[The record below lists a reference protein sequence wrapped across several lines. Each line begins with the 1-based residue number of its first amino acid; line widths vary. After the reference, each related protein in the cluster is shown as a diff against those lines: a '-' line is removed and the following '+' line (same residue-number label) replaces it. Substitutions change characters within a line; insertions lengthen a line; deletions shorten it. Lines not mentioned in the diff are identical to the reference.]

1 MLVNGK
7 KIAENLRSQLIK
19 QVRRVKTKPF
29 LAVVL
34 VGDDPASIF
43 YIKKKQELANS
54 LGIKFE
60 LHVFSKTITQSVF
73 IKQIKKIV
81 ANKKLTGFIIQLP
94 LPKQLN
100 QDEVLQLI
108 PENID
113 VDGLSP
119 KFWTRLL
126 AGNQPFLPPTIGAIK
141 EILDRHKVSL
151 VGKNVVI
158 IGKGPLVG
166 KPLACWLMN
175 QEVTFTVID
184 RKTKKV
190 EEILR
195 AADVVITGI
204 GQKHFL
210 KTSMIKSKA
219 VVIDVGTTY
228 QGKKVFGD
236 ADPAIANKAK
246 LFTPTPGGVGPLT
259 VVKLLANTLG

>member
-1 MLVNGK
+1 MLVDGK
-7 KIAENLRSQLIK
+7 KIAESLRRRLAQR
-19 QVRRVKTKPF
+19 VRRTKTKPF

-43 YIKKKQELANS
+43 YIKKKQELAAS
-54 LGIKFE
+54 VGIKFQ
-60 LHVFSKTITQSVF
+60 LHVFPKSITQPVF

-81 ANKKLTGFIIQLP
+81 ANKKLTGFIVQLP

-108 PENID
+108 PESID

-126 AGNQPFLPPTIGAIK
+126 MGNQPFLPPTIGAIK
-141 EILDRHKVSL
+141 EILDLHRISL
-151 VGKNVVI
+151 VGKEVAI

-175 QEVTFTVID
+175 QEVSFTVID
-184 RKTKKV
+184 RKTKRV
-190 EEILR
+190 AGILQQ
-195 AADVVITGI
+195 ADVVITGI

-210 KTSMIKSKA
+210 KASMIKAGA

-236 ADPAIANKAK
+236 ADPAMAVKAK

-259 VVKLLANTLG
+259 VVKLLANTIS

>member
-1 MLVNGK
+1 MLVDGK
-7 KIAENLRSQLIK
+7 KIAESLRRRLVG
-19 QVRRVKTKPF
+19 QVRRAKTKPF

-43 YIKKKQELANS
+43 YIKKKQELAAS
-54 LGIKFE
+54 VGIKFQ
-60 LHVFSKTITQSVF
+60 LHVFPKNITQSIFV
-73 IKQIKKIV
+73 KQIKKIV

-108 PENID
+108 PEEID

-126 AGNQPFLPPTIGAIK
+126 AGNQPFLPPTIGAVK
-141 EILDRHKVSL
+141 EILDLHRVSL
-151 VGKNVVI
+151 IGKEVVI

-184 RKTKKV
+184 RKTKQIGG
-190 EEILR
+190 ILR
-195 AADVVITGI
+195 SADVIITGI

-210 KTSMIKSKA
+210 KNSMIKAGA

-236 ADPAIANKAK
+236 ADPIIAGKAK

-259 VVKLLANTLG
+259 VVKLLANTVC